1 MSSHSGSLYVHIP
14 FCRRRCF
21 YCDFAIATGGLAL
34 QEKYISTLCQE
45 LELVHNQLPNSQPLK
60 TIYFGGGTPSL
71 LPVNLLAKV
80 LDSIAKLFG
89 IADDCEISLEANPD
103 SLEFSQLQDYARL
116 GVNRISLGVQA
127 FQPELL
133 KICGRDHTV
142 EQIYSAIDYIQKSS
156 IDNFSIDLI
165 SGLPQQTLSDWEYS
179 LDQALLFAPHHLSIY
194 DLIVEENT
202 AFAKR
207 YRHQQQILPTE
218 ETTVAMYLLTRERL
232 TAQGYAHYEIS
243 NFARPHYQCKHNLNY
258 WHNQDFYGVGMGAT
272 SYLQKQRIDR
282 PRKMRDYLQMIA
294 DWQEQGIAPSAPVLS
309 QSEELFDTLMQG
321 LRIAEGIS
329 AYQLKNNF
337 APSLIAHLQQ
347 ILQPF
352 IDKGWLVWQ
361 SDRLCAVPPDGWLFS
376 DTILEHLY
384 QNLCISQDGKLV
396 DFVYSNPRQAVR
408 N

>member
-1 MSSHSGSLYVHIP
+1 MSSHCTSLYVHIP

-21 YCDFAIATGGLAL
+21 YCDFAIATGGLSL
-34 QEKYISTLCQE
+34 QEKYISALCQE
-45 LELVHNQLPNSQPLK
+45 LELVHSQLPNLQPLK

-71 LPVNLLAKV
+71 LPINLLAKV
-80 LDSIAKLFG
+80 LDSIAKLFR

-103 SLEFSQLQDYARL
+103 SLAFSQLEDYAKL

-133 KICGRDHTV
+133 KICGRDHTL
-142 EQIYSAIDYIQKSS
+142 EQIYSAIDYIHRSS
-156 IDNFSIDLI
+156 MDNFSIDLI

-179 LDQALLFAPHHLSIY
+179 LDQALFFSPHHLSIY
-194 DLIVEENT
+194 DLIIEENT

-207 YRHQQQILPTE
+207 YAQQKQILPAE

-243 NFARPHYQCKHNLNY
+243 NFARPNYQCRHNLNY
-258 WHNQDFYGVGMGAT
+258 WHNQEFYGVGMGAT

-294 DWQEQGIAPSAPVLS
+294 NWQEQGIAPSAPVLS
-309 QSEELFDTLMQG
+309 QGEELFDTLMQG
-321 LRIAEGIS
+321 LRIVEGIPTTK
-329 AYQLKNNF
+329 LETNF
-337 APSLIAHLQQ
+337 DALLLSRLRE

-352 IDKGWLVWQ
+352 VARGWLVWQ
-361 SDRLCAVPPDGWLFS
+361 GDRLCAVPPDGWLFS

-384 QNLCISQDGKLV
+384 QNLCISQNAKIANFPYADLQ
-396 DFVYSNPRQAVR
+396 QAVS

>member
-1 MSSHSGSLYVHIP
+1 MSSHCTSLYVHIP

-34 QEKYISTLCQE
+34 QEKYISVLCQE
-45 LELVHNQLPNSQPLK
+45 LELVHNQLPNCQPLK

-89 IADDCEISLEANPD
+89 IAADCEISLEANPD
-103 SLEFSQLQDYARL
+103 SLEFAQIQDYARL
-116 GVNRISLGVQA
+116 GINRISLGVQA

-133 KICGRDHTV
+133 QICGRDHTL
-142 EQIYSAIDYIQKSS
+142 EQIYRAVDDIHKSS
-156 IDNFSIDLI
+156 IANFNIDLI

-179 LDQALLFAPHHLSIY
+179 LNQALLFSPHHLSIY

-207 YRHQQQILPTE
+207 YVKHILPSE
-218 ETTVAMYLLTRERL
+218 ATTVAMYLLTRERL
-232 TAQGYAHYEIS
+232 MDCGYDHYEIS
-243 NFARPHYQCKHNLNY
+243 NFARPNYQCRHNLNY
-258 WHNQDFYGVGMGAT
+258 WHNQEFYGVGMGAT

-282 PRKMRDYLQMIA
+282 PRKMRDYLQMIT
-294 DWQEQGIAPSAPVLS
+294 DWQEQGIPPSAPILS

-321 LRIAEGIS
+321 LRIAEGIPV
-329 AYQLKNNF
+329 YQLKNSF
-337 APSLIAHLQQ
+337 DPSLIAHLQQ

-361 SDRLCAVPPDGWLFS
+361 GDRLCAVPPDGWLFS

-384 QNLCISQDGKLV
+384 QNLSASQDAQLT
-396 DFVYSNPRQAVR
+396 DFICSNPQQAVR
-408 N
+408 S